1 MRPRKRGRKN
11 KRVARPWENA
21 MACLFYDFGG
31 MLLVRSELSYS
42 STKLVEIET
51 AGSLGRQRSRLCA
64 LSAPD
69 QPVRCQGA
77 GVGGSPSLHGL
88 GSAPNPA
95 VPPAT
100 FTGPLVTAKR
110 ELSARTQ
117 SECFEL
123 TVRASSDPA
132 RPTVPPPALEIGH
145 RVKWQ
150 APHSP
155 RPITMQS

>member
-64 LSAPD
+64 LVPRTSPCA
-69 QPVRCQGA
+69 
-77 GVGGSPSLHGL
+77 VGGQGSEALLPSA
-88 GSAPNPA
+88 GSGQL
-95 VPPAT
+95 PPLQ
-100 FTGPLVTAKR
+100 FLLPHSQGPL
-110 ELSARTQ
+110 
-117 SECFEL
+117 
-123 TVRASSDPA
+123 
-132 RPTVPPPALEIGH
+132 
-145 RVKWQ
+145 
-150 APHSP
+150 
-155 RPITMQS
+155 